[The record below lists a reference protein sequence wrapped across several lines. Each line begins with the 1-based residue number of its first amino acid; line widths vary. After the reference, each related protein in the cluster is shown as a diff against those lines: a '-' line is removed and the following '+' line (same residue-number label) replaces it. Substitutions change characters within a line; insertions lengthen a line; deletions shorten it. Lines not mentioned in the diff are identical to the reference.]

1 MENNGKITRIVIVGG
16 GFAGLYAVQKFK
28 NQPVQIT
35 LIDRRNFHLFQPLL
49 YQVATGGLSPADIAS
64 PLRGILKKQRNV
76 QVVMDE
82 VVDLNPDERSVTTSR
97 SKIQYDFLVLA
108 SGATHHYFG
117 NPHWEKFSPGLK
129 TIEDATKIRSKILH
143 SYELAEIEHNP
154 ERKKEL
160 LTFIIIGAG
169 PTGLELAGTIGE
181 LALHTLKID
190 FRNISTP
197 VSEIYLIEAANRI
210 LPGYP
215 SKLSQKATHSLEK
228 LNVKVLT
235 DSRVL
240 DISEEGVMVQQ
251 GDKVLLFRTDNIFW
265 AAGVKASELGK
276 IIATKSGEET
286 DKQGRI
292 IVNEF
297 CRLKNY
303 PEIYVVGDLAHFK
316 DKSGQSLAGIAPV
329 AMQQGR
335 YVAQTILAAISHRKI
350 KPFIYRDKGKL
361 AVVGRKAAV
370 AELGNFHFSGY
381 FAWLLWL
388 FVHLMYL
395 VEFENRLLVFI
406 QWAFNYFTRNR
417 SARLIAHTGRQS
429 PSGN

>member
-1 MENNGKITRIVIVGG
+1 MEKTDKIPRVVVVGG
-16 GFAGLYAVQKFK
+16 GFAGLSAVQKFK
-28 NQPVQIT
+28 DRPVQVT

-76 QVVMDE
+76 QVVMDQ
-82 VVDLNPDERSVTTSR
+82 VLDINPDERSVTTSV

-108 SGATHHYFG
+108 SGASHHYFG

-129 TIEDATKIRSKILH
+129 TIEDATKIRSKILQ
-143 SYELAEIEHNP
+143 SYELAEIEQDP
-154 ERKKEL
+154 ERKREL

-169 PTGLELAGTIGE
+169 PTGLELAGAIGE
-181 LALHTLKID
+181 MALHTLKTD

-197 VSEIYLIEAANRI
+197 ESEIYLVEAADRI
-210 LPGYP
+210 LPDFP
-215 SKLSQKATHSLEK
+215 AKLSQKAAHSLEK

-235 DSRVL
+235 ASRVL
-240 DISEEGVMVQQ
+240 DISENGVMVQRR
-251 GDKVLLFRTDNIFW
+251 DMVIRFRADNIFW

-276 IIATKSGEET
+276 IIAAKSGEEI

-292 IVNEF
+292 MVNEF

-303 PEIYVVGDLAHFK
+303 PEIYVIGDLAYFK
-316 DKSGQSLAGIAPV
+316 DKSGQSLPGIAPV
-329 AMQQGR
+329 AMQQGQ
-335 YVAQTILAAISHRKI
+335 YVAKTILTVISHKVA
-350 KPFIYRDKGKL
+350 KPFVYWNKGNL
-361 AVVGRKAAV
+361 AVIGRKAAV
-370 AELGNFHFSGY
+370 AKLGNFHFFGY

-417 SARLIAHTGRQS
+417 SARLIAHTDRKS
-429 PSGN
+429 PAGN